1 VCPSLAPSSP
11 VLMIRA
17 LFELLFTIL
26 IVMLAR
32 ALLGSLLK
40 GIGRASSN
48 SFQTGA
54 PDPRAGSQPSA
65 TPPASGPQAGG
76 ELHKDPVCGT
86 YVAESTPFRRQSAG
100 QMFYYCSSDCR
111 EKHALVAR

>member
-1 VCPSLAPSSP
+1 
-11 VLMIRA
+11 MFRA
-17 LFELLFTIL
+17 LFELLLTIL
-26 IVMLAR
+26 IVMVAR
-32 ALLGSLLK
+32 AVLGSLLK
-40 GIGRASSN
+40 GISKASSN

-54 PDPRAGSQPSA
+54 PDGRAASPRSA
-65 TPPASGPQAGG
+65 TPPSSGPQAGG

-100 QMFYYCSSDCR
+100 QTFYYCSSECR